1 MFTNRLQA
9 FEKIIAFS
17 LIFLIPTQLAFH
29 FWPQSSF
36 VFGIRVDYLSPAV
49 YLTDLLI
56 TLLIFL
62 WLINDKKSLTTF
74 LNNHKL
80 VITVLLLFITSNI
93 LLSTSIWIS
102 LFKWLKIIEIS
113 LFGLYIYI
121 RKSFLEEEKILLSI
135 FLSSVF
141 FSAIGIA
148 QFFLRATTGIFYILG
163 ERAFSTQ
170 TPGIALLQINGR
182 DFLRVYSTLPHPNAL
197 AGYLGAVLLLIVGSN
212 FLKEKKYLWG
222 GLIATTVCFILTFS
236 LTGVISFF
244 TALVIYIFKKNKMLV
259 QRGAKV
265 LVWLT
270 VLLSLFLPFV
280 SSNQLLRSRLSKNL
294 AERLDLSYLSGKM
307 ISDRFLFGEGLNTFI
322 KNIPSFNK
330 ALTSPW
336 LLQPV
341 HNIYLLVLAETGIL
355 GLLIFLWGVFLL
367 LAKLSKKDNFIYLPV
382 FVFIL
387 LTGTMDHYWFTIQQ
401 NLLLLSFLLG
411 FF

>member
-170 TPGIALLQINGR
+170 TPGIALL
-182 DFLRVYSTLPHPNAL
+182 
-197 AGYLGAVLLLIVGSN
+197 
-212 FLKEKKYLWG
+212 
-222 GLIATTVCFILTFS
+222 
-236 LTGVISFF
+236 
-244 TALVIYIFKKNKMLV
+244 
-259 QRGAKV
+259 
-265 LVWLT
+265 
-270 VLLSLFLPFV
+270 
-280 SSNQLLRSRLSKNL
+280 
-294 AERLDLSYLSGKM
+294 
-307 ISDRFLFGEGLNTFI
+307 
-322 KNIPSFNK
+322 
-330 ALTSPW
+330 
-336 LLQPV
+336 
-341 HNIYLLVLAETGIL
+341 
-355 GLLIFLWGVFLL
+355 
-367 LAKLSKKDNFIYLPV
+367 
-382 FVFIL
+382 
-387 LTGTMDHYWFTIQQ
+387 
-401 NLLLLSFLLG
+401 
-411 FF
+411 